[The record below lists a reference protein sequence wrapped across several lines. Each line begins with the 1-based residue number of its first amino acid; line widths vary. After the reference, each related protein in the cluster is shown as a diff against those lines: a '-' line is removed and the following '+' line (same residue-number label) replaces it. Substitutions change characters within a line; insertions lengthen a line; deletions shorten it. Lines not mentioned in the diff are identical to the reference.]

1 MGNNKKGPKK
11 AAGGAKPAPA
21 TAKPVHAKKQDAPK
35 GKPQQKPAQPKGQ
48 PQQKPAQPK
57 VQLQQKS
64 AQPKGKPQQQQAQP
78 KTQQKTHEKKGAATP
93 NAKQGKPTTPVAKS
107 GKKGHIVVEAEDTQP
122 NEKLALML
130 KNMKDNA
137 VAWHL
142 AVKPLS
148 ASKATN
154 DAPKYKPN
162 DPIVEEKRK
171 LAESAMEKQL
181 KALESK
187 GSLSSDDKY
196 LKTMMKSGTLA
207 DRIAATTLAIQG
219 SPIHNLQ
226 RLSQLVTMAKNKS
239 RRESQMAVDSLKDL
253 FLNNLLPD
261 RKLHFFHQQPLH
273 RPDATLQ
280 HLVIWYFEHCIKMA
294 FSQLIAVLSNGMN
307 DAIDVH
313 KRACIRAVVALLT
326 EKPEQEAVLLSML
339 VNKLGDPERKIAA
352 YVLHQLQ
359 ELLKTHP
366 VMKRVVVSDVERLLT
381 RTKVT
386 ERTKYNAVLFLNQLY
401 LDAKDKTLATHLIKV
416 YFGLFTKE
424 VHRTG
429 SEAGGLERKLLSA
442 LLVGVNRSFPYA
454 ECTSADFQSEID
466 TMFRVVHTAHFST
479 SVQALMLLFQVMNS
493 TTSVPDRFYTA
504 LYAKLLD
511 PKLPTTSKHTMFLNV
526 LFRAMKSDVSPAR
539 VNAMIKRLLQVAY
552 TMAPA
557 FACAS
562 LYLVSQVMAHNPRLR
577 GMIDM
582 AEASDVSVVA
592 TDATAVTKA
601 TNDDDDEDEET
612 ASDDNATENVPEEDD
627 ADLAA
632 ERDRSA
638 ALLAAMGL
646 DGADAVAERQ
656 TTSQAGVATVYDAK
670 KRNPLYAGAD
680 NACLWEL
687 QPFLQHYHPSV
698 ATFAK
703 QLLEGQIVYSGDP
716 LTDFTLTTFFD
727 KFVNKKPK
735 AKDGPHQRGVAAP
748 SAMASMYSEEFQNQ
762 DEGNV
767 EESDKFFYTFFKER
781 LKRKPKKAKKEPKDG
796 DASEDDEYEAFATQL
811 AEGLM
816 QDNDDEDVDMDDWSG
831 PEDSEDDEDA
841 EDADPSELLANEFP
855 DSDSDA
861 SEVDDEELLMTNGHS
876 LADDADDFMDDDDDE
891 DDDED
896 DDMDDDEDDEDDED
910 DMVFQEDKTAKF
922 AAKSKKGAAP
932 DRKRKSPFASADDY
946 LDQIAELEAT
956 ARSSKSKKPRK

>member
-11 AAGGAKPAPA
+11 AAGGPAPVPAHGAKKPTQKPQQANQKPQQPKPQQNKPHQNKVPGKANGKPNTKPNGKASGKADEAAGKPAG
-21 TAKPVHAKKQDAPK
+21 KNG
-35 GKPQQKPAQPKGQ
+35 GKPQQ
-48 PQQKPAQPK
+48 
-57 VQLQQKS
+57 
-64 AQPKGKPQQQQAQP
+64 GKPHGKA
-78 KTQQKTHEKKGAATP
+78 EVKKAAEP
-93 NAKQGKPTTPVAKS
+93 
-107 GKKGHIVVEAEDTQP
+107 EDTKP
-122 NEKLALML
+122 NEKLVLML

-137 VAWHL
+137 VPWYM
-142 AVKPLS
+142 AVKPL
-148 ASKATN
+148 AHRENEAT
-154 DAPKYKPN
+154 KYKPN
-162 DPIVEEKRK
+162 DPVVEEKRK
-171 LAESAMEKQL
+171 LAESALEAQL
-181 KALESK
+181 KALETK
-187 GSLSSDDKY
+187 GGLSSDEKY

-261 RKLHFFHQQPLH
+261 RKLHFFHQQPIG
-273 RPDATLQ
+273 RPEATLP
-280 HLVIWYFEHCIKMA
+280 HLVMWYFEHCIKMA

-366 VMKRVVVSDVERLLT
+366 VMKRVVVDDVERLLT

-401 LDAKDKTLATHLIKV
+401 LDAKDKELATHLIKV

-424 VHRTG
+424 VHKSDG
-429 SEAGGLERKLLSA
+429 EAGGLERKLLSA

-479 SVQALMLLFQVMNS
+479 SVQALLLLFQVMNS
-493 TTSVPDRFYTA
+493 TNSVPDRFYTA

-511 PKLPTTSKHTMFLNV
+511 PKLPSTSKHTMFLNV
-526 LFRAMKSDVSPAR
+526 LYRAMKHDVSPAR

-552 TMAPA
+552 TMSPA

-562 LYLVSQVMAHNPRLR
+562 LYLVSQVMAQNSRLR
-577 GMIDM
+577 SLIDM
-582 AEASDVSVVA
+582 SEGGDIDVVETTEALAANAPSSDE
-592 TDATAVTKA
+592 K
-601 TNDDDDEDEET
+601 DD
-612 ASDDNATENVPEEDD
+612 SEDD
-627 ADLAA
+627 ATKAADADEVPADDEEMQA
-632 ERDRSA
+632 ERARSA
-638 ALLAAMGL
+638 ALLASMGL
-646 DGADAVAERQ
+646 DGADEHTARPAKP
-656 TTSQAGVATVYDAK
+656 AAATEAITYDAK
-670 KRNPLYAGAD
+670 KRNPLYSGAE

-687 QPFLQHYHPSV
+687 QPYLQHYHPSV

-703 QLLEGQIVYSGDP
+703 QLIEGPITYGGDP

-735 AKDGPHQRGVAAP
+735 AKDGPHQRG
-748 SAMASMYSEEFQNQ
+748 SARPTAVTDMYSEEFQTQ
-762 DEGNV
+762 DEANV
-767 EESDKFFYTFFKER
+767 EESDRFFYTFFKER
-781 LKRKPKKAKKEPKDG
+781 AKRTPKKPKKEPRDADG
-796 DASEDDEYEAFATQL
+796 SEDEEYEAFAQQL

-816 QDNDDEDVDMDDWSG
+816 QDNDDEDVNMDDWSG
-831 PEDSEDDEDA
+831 PDDDSDDDGADA
-841 EDADPSELLANEFP
+841 SELLANEFP
-855 DSDSDA
+855 DSDDEEG
-861 SEVDDEELLMTNGHS
+861 SEIDDEELMQANGHS
-876 LADDADDFMDDDDDE
+876 LGNDDDAFLDDDDDDE
-891 DDDED
+891 DADVEDDED
-896 DDMDDDEDDEDDED
+896 EVDDEEDEDDEED

-922 AAKSKKGAAP
+922 KGKGKKAP
-932 DRKRKSPFASADDY
+932 VERKRKSPFASADDY
-946 LDQIAELEAT
+946 LDQIAELQAQT
-956 ARSSKSKKPRK
+956 ANSKPKKGKKSRTA